1 MPTKSKSKGDK
12 PFEANTNGIFSGAF
26 DTLTKGERWSAKAE
40 LYVEKGSGKVRQA
53 GAAQVEGEFVRKFKK
68 ICEQDLFAFL
78 DGVLNYWFLQP
89 ELHRPVCE
97 WLTTIPPRRKLLLM
111 PRNHGKST
119 IVGRGIPLHALIQ
132 PKDSN
137 IYYPGHP
144 GTHLRLVLAG
154 ETEARAID
162 HLRVIKSALA
172 DNVLL
177 RALWPHACWDNPR
190 KQAPTWS
197 DTVIICP
204 RDVEFAEPTI
214 RGIGVG
220 GAITGSH
227 PNMLIKDDLTT
238 EKAANEP
245 STMAKAIEWHMD
257 SRALFANPD
266 KDLEFITGTRWAA
279 FDLPGY
285 VQDNDPTVEFN
296 KDWRAVVNRDGK
308 IIYPFKYGFE
318 GALQQLQ
325 TEHGVKFPFLFM
337 NEISGKDTTDFMI
350 SDLRDYV
357 LSGGVI
363 KFQENMQDEEL
374 RLAVGKSEPDV
385 QLERGMD
392 LYTALN
398 VGNMEYLRNTRS
410 L

>member
-1 MPTKSKSKGDK
+1 MPKKPKSSDAPPITRGIYSDAFK
-12 PFEANTNGIFSGAF
+12 EIAN
-26 DTLTKGERWSAKAE
+26 GERWSARAE
-40 LYVEKGSGKVRQA
+40 LVVEKKSGKVRQA
-53 GAAQVEGEFVRKFKK
+53 GSARPEGDFVRKFKR
-68 ICEQDLFAFL
+68 ICENDLFAFL

-97 WLTTIPPRRKLLLM
+97 WLTTIPPRRKMLLM

-132 PKDSN
+132 PKETN
-137 IYYPGHP
+137 IYYPGQP
-144 GTHLRLVLAG
+144 GSHLRLVLAG

-162 HLRVIKSALA
+162 HLRVIKSALS

-177 RALWPHACWDNPR
+177 RALWPSACWDNPR

-204 RDVEFAEPTI
+204 RDTEFAEPTI

-227 PNMLIKDDLTT
+227 PNMLVKDDLTT

-285 VQDNDPTVEFN
+285 IQENDATVEFN
-296 KDWRAVVNRDGK
+296 QKWRRVIDEDNR
-308 IIYPFKYGFE
+308 IIYPFKYGFP
-318 GALQQLQ
+318 GAVQQLMN
-325 TEHGVKFPFLFM
+325 EHGVKFTFLFL
-337 NEISGKDTTDFMI
+337 NEIAGKDTTDFLI
-350 SDLRDYV
+350 SDLRDYD
-357 LSGGVI
+357 LQNGVI
-363 KFQENMQDEEL
+363 RFQENHLDEEL
-374 RLAVGKSEPDV
+374 RLAVGKKEPEV
-385 QLERGMD
+385 KLTRGMD
-392 LYTALN
+392 LYTALS
-398 VGNMEYLRNTRS
+398 VGNLEYLRNTRS